1 MTNDEMNEQHDLGA
15 RALNLLA
22 VDVAADAHKAA
33 VAQEQEARRE
43 LYAACAAAV
52 DLGELKTVVAKAAGI
67 SRPTLDAVIRDF
79 GVTK

>member
-1 MTNDEMNEQHDLGA
+1 MTQEEMNEHDLGA

-22 VDVAADAHKAA
+22 VDMAADRHRRA
-33 VAQEQEARRE
+33 VAEEQEARRE
-43 LYAACAAAV
+43 LYAAAAAAV
-52 DLGELKTVVAKAAGI
+52 DLGEPKATVARAAGI